1 MKHSGYDHYLSYV
14 PGVRFWVIATGI
26 IVTFAAI
33 KQMSHIVN
41 ILLLAA
47 FLTAISLAPLEW
59 LRRKGVSKIVANI
72 IIIISV
78 VIVVWLLGVLV
89 NAAVHSFMNKLP
101 SYQDK
106 FQSFWNNAVAH
117 LADYGLIDKST
128 GTGVEFF
135 HGKVLTIMAPVA
147 SGFGSVLS
155 GIVIVFIF
163 FIFLITESEQFTKK
177 LAYVS
182 RDSSKQA
189 TQVIRQLRNY
199 FGIKTLTSLSTGI
212 LVAVALYIIGVDFV
226 VLWGFLAFI
235 LNYIP
240 SIGSFIAA
248 IPAVLLAFIIK
259 GPTAGIITI
268 LVYLVIN
275 TLIGNVVEPQLMG
288 RNLGLS
294 PFIVFFSMI
303 FFGFI
308 LGPVGMLIATPLT
321 IIIKIILDSREVTR
335 GLGIMLGDGKELK
348 DIEVEEEN

>member
-1 MKHSGYDHYLSYV
+1 MKHSDYNQYLNYV
-14 PGVRFWVIATGI
+14 PGVRFWVITIGI
-26 IVTFAAI
+26 IVTFAAV
-33 KQMSHIVN
+33 KQMSHIIN
-41 ILLLAA
+41 MLLLAA

-59 LRRKGVSKIVANI
+59 LRRKGVSKVVANVI
-72 IIIISV
+72 IILSV

-101 SYQDK
+101 SYQEK
-106 FQSFWNNAVAH
+106 FQSFWNDAVAY
-117 LADYGLIDKST
+117 LADYGLIDKTAAT
-128 GTGVEFF
+128 GGEFL
-135 HGKVLTIMAPVA
+135 HGKVLAMMAPVA

-155 GIVIVFIF
+155 GILIVFIF

-189 TQVIRQLRNY
+189 TLVIRQLRNY

-212 LVAVALYIIGVDFV
+212 FVAIALYIIGVDFV

-248 IPAVLLAFIIK
+248 IPAVLLAFIIN
-259 GPTAGIITI
+259 GPTSGIITI
-268 LVYLVIN
+268 IVYFVIN
-275 TLIGNVVEPQLMG
+275 TVIGNVVEPQLMG

-303 FFGFI
+303 FFGYI
-308 LGPVGMLIATPLT
+308 LGPMGMLIATPLT
-321 IIIKIILDSREVTR
+321 IIIKIVLDNRKVTR

-348 DIEVEEEN
+348 NIEVEQEN

>member
-1 MKHSGYDHYLSYV
+1 MERSKYDQYLNYV
-14 PGVRFWVIATGI
+14 PGVRFWVIITGI
-26 IVTFAAI
+26 IVTFTAI

-41 ILLLAA
+41 MLLLAA
-47 FLTAISLAPLEW
+47 FLTAVSLAPLEW
-59 LRRKGVSKIVANI
+59 LRKKGVSKTIANI
-72 IIIISV
+72 VIILSV
-78 VIVVWLLGVLV
+78 VVIVWLLGVIL

-101 SYQDK
+101 TYQEK
-106 FQSFWNNAVAH
+106 FQSFWNSAVAY
-117 LADYGLIDKST
+117 LAGHNLIDEPT
-128 GTGVEFF
+128 GTGGGFF
-135 HGKVLTIMAPVA
+135 HGKVLTMAAPVA

-163 FIFLITESEQFTKK
+163 FVFLITESEQFTMK

-189 TQVIRQLRNY
+189 TLVIKQLRNY
-199 FGIKTLTSLSTGI
+199 FGIKTLTSFTTGSF
-212 LVAVALYIIGVDFV
+212 VAIALYIIGVEFA

-248 IPAVLLAFIIK
+248 IPAVLLAFILK
-259 GPTAGIITI
+259 GPTSGVITI

-275 TLIGNVVEPQLMG
+275 TVIGNVVEPQLMG
-288 RNLGLS
+288 RNLGIS
-294 PFIVFFSMI
+294 PFVVFFSMI

-321 IIIKIILDSREVTR
+321 IIIKIVLDSREVTR

-348 DIEVEEEN
+348 DIENSKTV